1 VIVGVQG
8 TARDITER
16 KQTQDTLRMF
26 SRQLIEAQ
34 EDERQRI
41 SRDLHDQIGQAL
53 TAVKMNLHSVQ
64 RVCAEPEASHRIR
77 DNIDAVD
84 EALRL
89 VRDLSVDLRPPL
101 LDDLGLATALCWY
114 LDRFARRSG
123 LAAEVTIEMPNQNER
138 FSRELETACFR
149 IAQEALTNVARH
161 ARAKRVSLQLTREE
175 TLLEMII
182 RDNGA
187 GFDPAAL
194 RKRAPRAATLGLL
207 GMQERAHAAGGQVQ
221 IHSEPSKGTEIRF
234 SVPLKSADQRGDP
247 SALQAG

>member
-1 VIVGVQG
+1 
-8 TARDITER
+8 
-16 KQTQDTLRMF
+16 
-26 SRQLIEAQ
+26 LIEAQ
-34 EDERQRI
+34 EDERRRI

-64 RVCAEPEASHRIR
+64 RVCAEPEASHCIK

-114 LDRFARRSG
+114 VDRYARRSG
-123 LAAEVTIEMPNQNER
+123 LAAEVTIDLPDQNER

-161 ARAKRVSLQLTREE
+161 SRAKLVSLQLTRKE
-175 TLLEMII
+175 TSLEMIVKDDGI
-182 RDNGA
+182 

-194 RKRAPRAATLGLL
+194 RKRAPRVATLGLL
-207 GMQERAHAAGGQVQ
+207 GMQERAHAAGGNVQ
-221 IHSEPSKGTEIRF
+221 IHSAPSRGTEIRF
-234 SVPLKSADQRGDP
+234 TVPLEDSGP
-247 SALQAG
+247 SSYS